1 MTLLLIPKG
10 VILSERP
17 CNHAEVVKSREA
29 AVFRRHGLPRE
40 KYGMFDWRTRTRTV
54 KRRLVKHHIIFGCA
68 LTNETDRDCCL
79 AENKWLTDELLHRQG
94 RGERLKTWTSHH
106 FAHIECTVGWSEE
119 GTSCHVCD
127 GSSQSPYTT
136 ECGTRRDYC
145 TFTRETRCGPHILW
159 TVPYK

>member
-29 AVFRRHGLPRE
+29 AVFRRLGLPRE

-106 FAHIECTVGWSEE
+106 FAHIECTRMKWGRHVMSCVWWIKPISLHYRVWYEKRLLYIHE
-119 GTSCHVCD
+119 GNTLRASYFMD
-127 GSSQSPYTT
+127 GA
-136 ECGTRRDYC
+136 
-145 TFTRETRCGPHILW
+145 L
-159 TVPYK
+159 